1 MFNNEEKYKVHGKV
15 TGADGKPL
23 MHAEILVYWR
33 RIREIILL
41 EKGHVSEDGNYEVNY
56 RLPDDAPGPV
66 LIVVE
71 AHSGRD
77 GEILK
82 SPVTRA
88 LPDLVINLIGEPQDT
103 SEYAALRRAI
113 LLLLDNLPLAE
124 VVENTEHQ
132 DITFLTEETDYT
144 NEQVTRLV
152 VAERLSEAYKIAPDI
167 FYAFLRQRI
176 PSSLPSPLFDA
187 TGDFTL
193 IDGLLVRISSLI
205 FALSAG
211 VQQTAIETAVK
222 QNIIGSQFTSQV
234 PDILKILQGY
244 RTTNVLQ
251 QPYLVGKTNL
261 TDLLSIATIPAEKQ
275 QVFATALTQNTQ
287 YMSKFWITLA
297 DGQHGFTPAE
307 ALSIQRTLSMGV
319 LVKNYVPLLQL
330 LLSRYPNTTPDQ
342 LSQLARLSA
351 KDWEDMINQVG
362 APPNMNP
369 AGDATA
375 AQVFAL
381 GIYARITRAYPTVA
395 LASRITTGNLVPQNE
410 QEPLNRFFVNN
421 TTINLI
427 RHNLTTFINQDSEK
441 AFAGIDVND
450 RPAVIANAKRIQR
463 VLFVTPEV
471 DIAQT
476 LFGLGIHS
484 ATQIAMMGR
493 EQFFLQATNAGIS
506 KRQANKVYNT
516 GVQRYA
522 GVVSLYSQMN
532 RDAVGIWPS
541 SIGDT
546 SSLNGVIA
554 DTVAKDQ
561 SLATLF
567 GSQDYCEVDSCT
579 SILSPA
585 AYLCDLLYWLKARM
599 TGANSALDILKLRR
613 PDILNLKLNCPNSE
627 TPMPYIDLVNEILAD
642 AISVPADPNSTIN
655 PIWKQTSDGKSADEL
670 RAAPEYFNLDAFT
683 ILAGANYP
691 HSLPY
696 SEGLDELRAYLQQ
709 SGIALWQVRK
719 ALLPLHAA
727 TIPQQ
732 VAVASERFMLAPHA
746 VEIITAPDFIA
757 APLAW
762 NTAAPATDLAPV
774 LAFTHAASI
783 NYDQLFELLSSVWV
797 QGGLGV
803 AIQGINDLCD
813 TSIQTLGPSP
823 LDAGFLDRANRF
835 LRLWRNTGYTMWQL
849 DMLIQSAAVVNKTL
863 DANGLI
869 ALGAFQLLQD
879 TTRLPADAQLAWFQ
893 DMDVVSHY
901 GPQNTTTIP
910 LYSTVFLNPAVVSLH
925 PDADMA
931 AIISGAPIVDGNLNH
946 HLDSIQ
952 ASVGISGSDATA
964 LVALFGLDA
973 ANTLTLDNLSLLY
986 RVTQLLS
993 VCRISFTD
1001 LQNLAPLIN
1010 TGAANTATAIT
1021 DIFSSVAAATN
1032 FLQQIKAVQQ
1042 SGFSIDALVYLLTKP
1057 AATAPLWNATSA
1069 MTDASISTAL
1079 AAVRQAILNPSGG
1092 DVNGSVMAAVASQLG
1107 IANDITSFI
1116 MQGINLPATA
1126 RTLLNVLTDASITS
1140 PAGGPYPDLTR
1151 LNYPDQFVAMQ
1162 LLDKVRIIVQKLHL
1176 VAKDL
1181 VWLVSNNAVYG
1192 GIDFTQL
1199 PVLATQPQPGVAS
1212 LLTTILL
1219 VKLSRSFT
1227 ATPPASPFQNLY
1239 DLISGVQSGALA
1251 NEAITQATLSTITG
1265 WQLADILS
1273 FCNTLGVTFNA
1284 DYLLPSTYD
1293 ALRTLEAMIIS
1304 TSGKASGDQLV
1315 LWSHVPANEADAQ
1328 TMASSAL
1335 SIVKSRYSNPD
1346 WLAAAPSIANPLREH
1361 RSSALQDYLVGN
1373 GDQNG
1378 HHFADI
1384 NSLFDFF
1391 LIDTQMS
1398 SCEVTTRVVQ
1408 AYIAVQIFVERC
1420 RMNLEAP
1427 GVVIAPNDDAWGWWT
1442 WMKRYRIWEAA
1453 REVFLYPENW
1463 LIESQRTTRTEIY
1476 KKFEQDVHQN
1486 EHTTDY
1492 FETVSLSYLDGLD
1505 NIADLHI
1512 TGTCQD
1518 PATKAIHVIGRTHA
1532 DPPRFYQRS
1541 LQDGVWSGWVLIP
1554 LDIKSHH
1561 VVPAVYRSRLCLF
1574 WPEIKV
1580 HSEPHQIV
1588 PSAQASTTPPSQDS
1602 NKYVSIALHFTI
1614 FRNETW
1620 APAQST
1626 KGKLFDI
1633 PVLNSQS
1640 ASDSRSVESLYTLK
1654 VQLSQPGSTY
1664 GASLLVDLFRFG
1676 DYSMS
1681 AYGIGTTGGNMD
1693 VTSTVSSIQSTA
1705 IHIGRTVFDGRFSDL
1720 ELRDVWALYNGPA
1733 PFDDFSMLSLLTHA
1747 QTVYGPDAHPLV
1759 PLAAPDPDLAD
1770 EPGLVPKAGA
1780 LTTNPRGVS
1789 DPATITL
1796 TFTSIPPELP
1806 SGSVTL
1812 LNTAQVP
1819 FRVIGPDSSLTFDP
1833 ANYFFYQDNRRCY
1846 YVEPTLWY
1854 WAGSMW
1860 TQTVPSSPSSVPY
1873 EASYYFRRFYHPYV
1887 KLLWHQLGSEGF
1899 PGIYNSDL
1907 QQNPDQVDPSQADVF
1922 SFKNTYNPTLPWVQW
1937 GEDNEIL
1944 DFAPN
1949 AAYSVYNWELFF
1961 HNPLY
1966 IAGLLSQN
1974 LQFED
1979 AMSWY
1984 HYIFD
1989 PTRQGTDPVPQR
2001 FWIPK
2006 PLHDLTSAAILAQR
2020 INNLLL
2026 LVNQG
2031 DQNAIA
2037 QVKRWRDDPF
2047 NPFLIADMRPVAYMK
2062 NVVMGYLDNLIA
2074 WADNLFATDS
2084 REALSEATLLYVIA
2098 SEILGPEPSAIRPP
2112 QHTDESYSEL
2122 EPKLDTFAN
2131 AMVDIENTLGSGGGG
2146 MGSGGGQL
2154 PPPQTFYFKIPPN
2167 DKLLGYWTTVADRL
2181 NKLRHCQNL
2190 QGATR
2195 SLALF
2200 DAPIDPGLLVKAQAA
2215 GVDIGSVLSDLSAP
2229 LPNYRYAALYTF
2241 ALDFVNAVRAYGT
2254 ALQAALEKSD
2264 ADYLSVLMAT
2274 NQQALLNDA
2283 DQIFDWQIQQAQ
2295 NAIDALQ
2302 SSRDIADQKYNHY
2315 NDLTKPENFAN
2326 AAELTSL
2333 GLGVTAAVM
2342 NAIVVGTK
2350 SGAAVA
2356 HAFPDVTVGV
2366 QGFGGTAVAIVKE
2379 GGSHAGKSADS
2390 ASNALAVLAGI
2401 FDKAGGIAKTLGD
2414 WWHRHDDNGQ
2424 KATEAKADR
2433 DKADIQLTGLGLAL
2447 QIAQQNQLNHQTQI
2461 DQLQSQV
2468 DFLSDKFTNE
2478 DLYDWMVSQL
2488 ADTYFQ
2494 SYKLAYRLCK
2504 QVERCYQYELGIQ
2517 DSNFIQFGYWDSL
2530 HKGLLSGETLNQDL
2544 RRMQSSYLDQ
2554 NKRRFELTRFI
2565 SLAVLDPAALRELL
2579 LTGAC
2584 NFSLPESLFDNDY
2597 PGHYNRHL
2605 VRISVTVVYPNP
2617 GKFDNVKATLT
2628 LTANKVRV
2636 STNAASSADYME
2648 VGPADPRFI
2657 YNYAAVSQKI
2667 VLGNGQ
2673 DDPGLFLTSINN
2685 NLTDQRYLPC
2695 EGSGS
2700 ISAWHF
2706 EMTEATNEIDLSSVS
2721 DIIFHIYYTAVD
2733 GGDALKNIVV
2743 QNNLDNQATNGLK
2756 VFSAR
2761 NDFAAPAATSSN
2773 QFPLSPWDA
2782 FLAKPAAA
2790 DPDQSLV
2797 LTISPLK
2804 FPPWTRGKA
2813 ITITGMT
2820 LLTVGWP
2827 TSDFT
2832 IEPQDVLTQLP
2843 ADVTMTPMAGSTEP
2857 NITSAALV
2865 VPPNL
2870 QPGKWTF
2877 KVRTA
2882 AAVDFRSLTK
2892 NDLGDIFLF
2901 LNFQAT

>member
-1 MFNNEEKYKVHGKV
+1 M
-15 TGADGKPL
+15 
-23 MHAEILVYWR
+23 
-33 RIREIILL
+33 
-41 EKGHVSEDGNYEVNY
+41 
-56 RLPDDAPGPV
+56 
-66 LIVVE
+66 
-71 AHSGRD
+71 
-77 GEILK
+77 
-82 SPVTRA
+82 
-88 LPDLVINLIGEPQDT
+88 
-103 SEYAALRRAI
+103 
-113 LLLLDNLPLAE
+113 
-124 VVENTEHQ
+124 
-132 DITFLTEETDYT
+132 
-144 NEQVTRLV
+144 
-152 VAERLSEAYKIAPDI
+152 
-167 FYAFLRQRI
+167 
-176 PSSLPSPLFDA
+176 
-187 TGDFTL
+187 
-193 IDGLLVRISSLI
+193 
-205 FALSAG
+205 
-211 VQQTAIETAVK
+211 
-222 QNIIGSQFTSQV
+222 
-234 PDILKILQGY
+234 
-244 RTTNVLQ
+244 
-251 QPYLVGKTNL
+251 
-261 TDLLSIATIPAEKQ
+261 
-275 QVFATALTQNTQ
+275 
-287 YMSKFWITLA
+287 
-297 DGQHGFTPAE
+297 
-307 ALSIQRTLSMGV
+307 
-319 LVKNYVPLLQL
+319 
-330 LLSRYPNTTPDQ
+330 
-342 LSQLARLSA
+342 
-351 KDWEDMINQVG
+351 
-362 APPNMNP
+362 
-369 AGDATA
+369 
-375 AQVFAL
+375 
-381 GIYARITRAYPTVA
+381 
-395 LASRITTGNLVPQNE
+395 
-410 QEPLNRFFVNN
+410 
-421 TTINLI
+421 
-427 RHNLTTFINQDSEK
+427 
-441 AFAGIDVND
+441 
-450 RPAVIANAKRIQR
+450 
-463 VLFVTPEV
+463 
-471 DIAQT
+471 
-476 LFGLGIHS
+476 
-484 ATQIAMMGR
+484 
-493 EQFFLQATNAGIS
+493 
-506 KRQANKVYNT
+506 
-516 GVQRYA
+516 
-522 GVVSLYSQMN
+522 
-532 RDAVGIWPS
+532 
-541 SIGDT
+541 
-546 SSLNGVIA
+546 
-554 DTVAKDQ
+554 
-561 SLATLF
+561 
-567 GSQDYCEVDSCT
+567 
-579 SILSPA
+579 
-585 AYLCDLLYWLKARM
+585 
-599 TGANSALDILKLRR
+599 
-613 PDILNLKLNCPNSE
+613 
-627 TPMPYIDLVNEILAD
+627 
-642 AISVPADPNSTIN
+642 
-655 PIWKQTSDGKSADEL
+655 
-670 RAAPEYFNLDAFT
+670 
-683 ILAGANYP
+683 
-691 HSLPY
+691 
-696 SEGLDELRAYLQQ
+696 
-709 SGIALWQVRK
+709 
-719 ALLPLHAA
+719 
-727 TIPQQ
+727 
-732 VAVASERFMLAPHA
+732 
-746 VEIITAPDFIA
+746 
-757 APLAW
+757 
-762 NTAAPATDLAPV
+762 
-774 LAFTHAASI
+774 
-783 NYDQLFELLSSVWV
+783 
-797 QGGLGV
+797 
-803 AIQGINDLCD
+803 
-813 TSIQTLGPSP
+813 
-823 LDAGFLDRANRF
+823 
-835 LRLWRNTGYTMWQL
+835 
-849 DMLIQSAAVVNKTL
+849 
-863 DANGLI
+863 
-869 ALGAFQLLQD
+869 
-879 TTRLPADAQLAWFQ
+879 
-893 DMDVVSHY
+893 
-901 GPQNTTTIP
+901 
-910 LYSTVFLNPAVVSLH
+910 
-925 PDADMA
+925 
-931 AIISGAPIVDGNLNH
+931 
-946 HLDSIQ
+946 
-952 ASVGISGSDATA
+952 
-964 LVALFGLDA
+964 
-973 ANTLTLDNLSLLY
+973 
-986 RVTQLLS
+986 
-993 VCRISFTD
+993 
-1001 LQNLAPLIN
+1001 
-1010 TGAANTATAIT
+1010 
-1021 DIFSSVAAATN
+1021 
-1032 FLQQIKAVQQ
+1032 
-1042 SGFSIDALVYLLTKP
+1042 
-1057 AATAPLWNATSA
+1057 
-1069 MTDASISTAL
+1069 
-1079 AAVRQAILNPSGG
+1079 
-1092 DVNGSVMAAVASQLG
+1092 
-1107 IANDITSFI
+1107 
-1116 MQGINLPATA
+1116 
-1126 RTLLNVLTDASITS
+1126 
-1140 PAGGPYPDLTR
+1140 
-1151 LNYPDQFVAMQ
+1151 
-1162 LLDKVRIIVQKLHL
+1162 QKLHL

-1693 VTSTVSSIQSTA
+1693 VTSTVSSIQPTA

-1860 TQTVPSSPSSVPY
+1860 TQTAPSSPSSVPY

-1899 PGIYNSDL
+1899 PGIYNSEL
-1907 QQNPDQVDPSQADVF
+1907 QQNPDQVDPSHADVF

-2037 QVKRWRDDPF
+2037 QVKRWRNDPF

-2146 MGSGGGQL
+2146 MGSGGSGGGQL

-2190 QGATR
+2190 QGVTR

-2215 GVDIGSVLSDLSAP
+2215 GVDIGSVLADISAP
-2229 LPNYRYAALYTF
+2229 LPNYRFTALYTF

-2254 ALQAALEKSD
+2254 ALQGAIEKSD
-2264 ADYLSVLMAT
+2264 GAAL
-2274 NQQALLNDA
+2274 ALLQQTIAQNIQHDM
-2283 DQIFDWQIQQAQ
+2283 DEIFQWQIDKAQ
-2295 NAIDALQ
+2295 HDIDAFNEALALSQSKYDFNNSQSYMNAGEITDTVLGATIIAIDLATFIGELVAGGLHL
-2302 SSRDIADQKYNHY
+2302 I
-2315 NDLTKPENFAN
+2315 PEFA
-2326 AAELTSL
+2326 A
-2333 GLGVTAAVM
+2333 GV
-2342 NAIVVGTK
+2342 
-2350 SGAAVA
+2350 S
-2356 HAFPDVTVGV
+2356 
-2366 QGFGGTAVAIVKE
+2366 GFGGTPDVKAKE
-2379 GGSHAGKSADS
+2379 GGRHFGSASQTSAQAGKTMAHM
-2390 ASNALAVLAGI
+2390 
-2401 FDKAGGIAKTLGD
+2401 FDKAGTLARTQGGYAHRKDAWDQAAKEANIQKDQTLASIAGAEVTL
-2414 WWHRHDDNGQ
+2414 
-2424 KATEAKADR
+2424 A
-2433 DKADIQLTGLGLAL
+2433 
-2447 QIAQQNQLNHQTQI
+2447 IAQQNQVNHQNQI
-2461 DQLQSQV
+2461 DYIQKQI
-2468 DFLSDKFTNE
+2468 DFLTDKFTSQ
-2478 DLYDWMVSQL
+2478 DLYDWQVSQL

-2504 QVERCYQYELGIQ
+2504 QVERCYQYELAIQ

-2530 HKGLLSGETLNQDL
+2530 HKGLLAGETLNHDL

-2554 NKRRFELTRFI
+2554 NKRRFEVSRFV
-2565 SLAVLDPAALRELL
+2565 SLAGLNPAGLQQLL
-2579 LTGAC
+2579 LTGSC
-2584 NFSLPESLFDNDY
+2584 DFDLHESLFDNDY

-2605 VRISVTVVYPNP
+2605 LRVSVTAVYPSP

-2628 LTANKVRV
+2628 LTANKVRL
-2636 STNAASSADYME
+2636 STNAASSADYPE
-2648 VGPADPRFI
+2648 NGPTDPRFA
-2657 YNYAAVSQKI
+2657 YNYGAVSQKI
-2667 VLGNGQ
+2667 ALGNGQ
-2673 DDPGLFLTSINN
+2673 DDPGLFLTALNN
-2685 NLTDQRYLPC
+2685 NLSDPRYIPF
-2695 EGSGS
+2695 EGAGAVSS
-2700 ISAWHF
+2700 WHF
-2706 EMTEATNEIDLSSVS
+2706 EMTEATNEIDISSVS
-2721 DIIFHIYYTAVD
+2721 DVIFHLYYTAVD
-2733 GGDALKNIVV
+2733 GGDAFKNIVL
-2743 QNNLDNQATNGLK
+2743 QNNLDNKPTLGAK
-2756 VFSAR
+2756 IFSAR
-2761 NDFAAPAATSSN
+2761 NDFSAPAPTMAN
-2773 QFPLSPWDA
+2773 QFPLSPWDT
-2782 FLAKPAAA
+2782 FLEKPAGG
-2790 DPDQSLV
+2790 DPDQSLA
-2797 LTISPLK
+2797 LTISSLK
-2804 FPPWTRGKA
+2804 FPFWTRSKT
-2813 ITITGMT
+2813 IIITGIT
-2820 LLTVGWP
+2820 LVSVGWP
-2827 TSDFT
+2827 TGDFT
-2832 IEPQDVLTQLP
+2832 IEPQDVLAQLP
-2843 ADVTMTPMAGSTEP
+2843 ANVTMVPVAGSSEP
-2857 NITSAALV
+2857 NITSASLV